1 LFSCQKK
8 YHPKAR
14 CPNIQVI
21 FPKTGIG
28 SSLAFGSSSPF
39 PEVFQ
44 AKELESRKDLGDNI
58 IFKCPLCQVFLDIK
72 EKS

>member
-1 LFSCQKK
+1 
-8 YHPKAR
+8 
-14 CPNIQVI
+14 V
-21 FPKTGIG
+21 IG